1 MTGDGRKMTARLA
14 RERLGVGPGADG
26 HALRA
31 AFREAAKRNHPDRGG
46 DPLAFR
52 EIMDAYH
59 FLRAAPLEPV
69 AFELAPIPPAA
80 PVKRMVEIP
89 PEVAVVGGIA
99 LVDASDGRR
108 LKVFLP
114 PGLRPGETV
123 RAGGEA
129 FEVVVRGDGAIV
141 RGDDLWITV
150 KVDPDVLTDGGRLTV
165 ATPRGERT
173 VWVSRKAAARA
184 LVRLPGEGLPPRESR
199 RQGDLFV
206 RLALGDARGESPA
219 RVLLRQFAAAWAA

>member
-1 MTGDGRKMTARLA
+1 MTARTA

-52 EIMDAYH
+52 EVMEAYRV
-59 FLRAAPLEPV
+59 LREAPLEPV
-69 AFELAPIPPAA
+69 AWGLAPIPPAA
-80 PVKRMVEIP
+80 PVRLVIEISP
-89 PEVAVVGGIA
+89 DDAVLGGEAVV
-99 LVDASDGRR
+99 DAPGGRR
-108 LKVFLP
+108 LRIQLP
-114 PGLRPGETV
+114 PGLRPGDRV
-123 RAGGEA
+123 RAGLDA
-129 FEVVVRGDGAIV
+129 FEVAIRGDGAIV

-150 KVDPDVLTDGGRLTV
+150 KVDPAVLTDGGRLSV

-184 LVRLPGEGLPPRESR
+184 LVRLPGEGLPERESR

-206 RLALGDARGESPA
+206 RLAAGAARAESPA